1 MKTRNLI
8 IIGGMGLV
16 AAYVFFIRK
25 RLSGSA
31 APADV
36 PVDTLDANEPKAG
49 AKKAAKAGAKKTTPL
64 TLGQIGS
71 KTRSLGTI
79 MSSTGRRGSG
89 VQGEVPSSLNQ
100 YNQVFSNRVYTKVK
114 DFYGQDA
121 NIGLYPESK
130 RLALFQRIWMKLSQ
144 NGVSNPMMATLGQIG
159 PAIKEIAQE
168 GFDFRD

>member
-8 IIGGMGLV
+8 LIGGAGLV
-16 AAYVFFIRK
+16 AAYVIYMRK
-25 RLSGSA
+25 RPSGLASVQSD
-31 APADV
+31 DV
-36 PVDTLDANEPKAG
+36 PVDSIDANEP
-49 AKKAAKAGAKKTTPL
+49 KAGAKKTTPL

-71 KTRSLGTI
+71 KTRSLGTT

-89 VQGEVPSSLNQ
+89 VQGGVPSRLNQ

-114 DFYGQDA
+114 DFYGEDA